1 MSNEDTLLQ
10 TALFEKRKYK
20 RIKEISKIKID
31 NTKIYFA
38 RISPVAP
45 HIMVL
50 TTDLIAV

>member
-1 MSNEDTLLQ
+1 MFCSIMPIRGE
-10 TALFEKRKYK
+10 FYEKRKYK

-45 HIMVL
+45 HIVVL